1 MSEVVAFKSGK
12 DLAPEGDLAEDDG
25 VACSDCGTRASDER
39 AYVEGWQL
47 DPPVC
52 PQCLRWVATDACCQ
66 AVPEVRNAQH

>member
-12 DLAPEGDLAEDDG
+12 DLAPEGDLVEDDA
-25 VACSDCGTRASDER
+25 VACADCEVRASDER

-52 PQCLRWVATDACCQ
+52 PNCLRWSTTDACCQ
-66 AVPEVRNAQH
+66 AVTEVRNAER

>member
-12 DLAPEGDLAEDDG
+12 DLAPEGDLAEGDA
-25 VACSDCGTRASDER
+25 VVCADCEVRTSDER
-39 AYVEGWQL
+39 AYLDGWQF

-66 AVPEVRNAQH
+66 PLTAVLDAHR